1 MPRTKKLVNEL
12 PKVIEEKETTC
23 ECKHE
28 QKQEKQEKQEPKKRG
43 RKPKVVV
50 KKQRVASAYATFVKD
65 NYNSVRDQP
74 TKDRFR
80 ILSEMWKTEKLKQTK
95 L

>member
-1 MPRTKKLVNEL
+1 MPRTKKVVNEL
-12 PKVIEEKETTC
+12 PKVVEEKETTC

-50 KKQRVASAYATFVKD
+50 KKERVASAYATFVKTHYD
-65 NYNSVRDQP
+65 TVRDLP
-74 TKDRFR
+74 TKERFKK
-80 ILSEMWKTEKLKQTK
+80 LSLLWKEEKMKHPK
-95 L
+95 

>member
-1 MPRTKKLVNEL
+1 MFGSPCLS
-12 PKVIEEKETTC
+12 
-23 ECKHE
+23 
-28 QKQEKQEKQEPKKRG
+28 KKRG

-65 NYNSVRDQP
+65 NYNTVRDKP

-80 ILSEMWKTEKLKQTK
+80 ILSEMWKTEKLKQAK
-95 L
+95 V